1 VWGICCVKQRRGFVL
16 SSEQLDGLLQK
27 FMSRKLL
34 VWITATTMVALGKIT
49 PEEWTTISVGYVG
62 VEGFADV
69 ILRWKNK

>member
-1 VWGICCVKQRRGFVL
+1 VL